1 MSQDIAKFL
10 TKEDIESVIVD
21 EEYKFNESTT
31 ICILRLRN
39 GAKVVGVNYGA
50 IDLER
55 QDFQLGRQAARSEA
69 VNKVWELEGYLLR
82 QRLMETESTDNQAVF
97 STQDPKYSIQAGR
110 IINTVSGV
118 PIPYDEP
125 IMIFRAKDCYAS
137 EHAIRPYTKA
147 LMDHLELIQE
157 QLKREPMEF
166 ATISISNESKDLFQI
181 KAEDIQIHNYQS
193 HPGIKYPVAV

>member
-10 TKEDIESVIVD
+10 TKEEIESVIVD
-21 EEYKFNESTT
+21 EEYKFNESVT

-50 IDLER
+50 IDPER

-82 QRLMETESTDNQAVF
+82 QRLIETESTDNQAVF

-147 LMDHLELIQE
+147 LMDPLEQNKINQAQILGVVRRLNDFE
-157 QLKREPMEF
+157 AF
-166 ATISISNESKDLFQI
+166 AK
-181 KAEDIQIHNYQS
+181 NY
-193 HPGIKYPVAV
+193 PERMKVPDTTVEE